1 MGTITICETKVSK
14 ILDFLLVLL
23 YNFPIIIFA
32 ANFSL
37 YIKGWVYLDHKCYIT
52 LEIIFSLIKDVLIWS
67 SVMHFDQQTGASHAV
82 CWPKTYCFGIFYI
95 FSHQNEHKRIQKESH
110 TIGLLSIQIDM
121 YENAFVVN

>member
-82 CWPKTYCFGIFYI
+82 CWPKTYCFGIFTY
-95 FSHQNEHKRIQKESH
+95 FPVKMNTKEYKKSPIQ
-110 TIGLLSIQIDM
+110 
-121 YENAFVVN
+121 